1 MGTEVITRYVYIE
14 NTGYQIID
22 NKMDKKMAIN
32 VIDVASSA
40 FFQKSDI
47 SEKCEYIKT
56 RLEDIYSNICWS
68 CFIYSDG
75 YCKVSFDEN
84 LYICGKANEKYII
97 NFGHYK
103 NTTIN

>member
-47 SEKCEYIKT
+47 SEKCEY
-56 RLEDIYSNICWS
+56 SNICWS

-97 NFGHYK
+97 IFGHYK